1 MGIRWYGWDV
11 TAEEAERARLDPWA
25 VIRIADDRHDVPGWS
40 ITDLDKAWLPLQR
53 LFSDPRHERVFQPR
67 PGFSLVEGDVRYLSS
82 GEYEAHIGILSAEQV
97 RIISDDVEL
106 VSRFD
111 VRAFCRSWNADGP
124 RRAVSEEGYVL
135 QFLEQAKDFA
145 ADAASRGHCVM
156 YAIR

>member
-67 PGFSLVEGDVRYLSS
+67 PGFSLVEGDVRNLSS

-97 RIISDDVEL
+97 RIISDDLEL
-106 VSRFD
+106 VSRYD
-111 VRAFCRSWNADGP
+111 VRASADPGTRTAPAEQCRKKATFCNSSSRRRTSRRT
-124 RRAVSEEGYVL
+124 RRAAVT
-135 QFLEQAKDFA
+135 A
-145 ADAASRGHCVM
+145 
-156 YAIR
+156 